1 MDSEKHASSDISA
14 IKTSDGDFAPVGFID
29 IVGQQPTFMDNI
41 ATPLVMPVGGIAIC
55 LQGSCEVVL
64 DEKRFH
70 IAKNDMF
77 IVFPN
82 SILQAIANRSDDF
95 HTEIISINQSMIYNF
110 RTINISSATSLFLY
124 IKDNPCISLT
134 NEQVEDILQYSRIL
148 NKYDRMDDMPFHK
161 HIIEHSVMSLSY
173 IVASIYA
180 RHAPIKQMPLT
191 RQNTILHKFLSTLAT
206 DFTRSREVAYYADKL
221 CITPKYLTIVVR
233 NTSGMRATE
242 WISRI
247 VINNAKALLTG
258 TQMTV
263 QQISNKLNFPN
274 PSFFGQ
280 YFLRHV
286 GKTPKEYRRDSIN
299 ML

>member
-1 MDSEKHASSDISA
+1 M
-14 IKTSDGDFAPVGFID
+14 
-29 IVGQQPTFMDNI
+29 
-41 ATPLVMPVGGIAIC
+41 
-55 LQGSCEVVL
+55 
-64 DEKRFH
+64 
-70 IAKNDMF
+70 
-77 IVFPN
+77 
-82 SILQAIANRSDDF
+82 
-95 HTEIISINQSMIYNF
+95 
-110 RTINISSATSLFLY
+110 
-124 IKDNPCISLT
+124 
-134 NEQVEDILQYSRIL
+134 
-148 NKYDRMDDMPFHK
+148 
-161 HIIEHSVMSLSY
+161 
-173 IVASIYA
+173 
-180 RHAPIKQMPLT
+180 
-191 RQNTILHKFLSTLAT
+191 
-206 DFTRSREVAYYADKL
+206 AYYADKL

-233 NTSGMRATE
+233 NTSGMSATE

>member
-1 MDSEKHASSDISA
+1 MDKEMRNSTDISA
-14 IKTSDGDFAPVGFID
+14 IKTPDGEFVQIGFID
-29 IVGQQPTFMDNI
+29 IIGNTPTFMDSVT
-41 ATPLVMPVGGIAIC
+41 APLVMPVGGVTIC
-55 LQGSCEVVL
+55 LQGSCDVVL
-64 DEKRFH
+64 DEKRYH
-70 IAKNDMF
+70 ITKNDMF

-82 SILQAIANRSDDF
+82 SILQVIANRSDDF
-95 HTEIISINQSMIYNF
+95 HSETIVINQSMIYNF
-110 RTINISSATSLFLY
+110 RNINLTAATSLYLY
-124 IKDNPCISLT
+124 IKENPCISLT
-134 NEQVEDILQYSRIL
+134 NDQVNEILQYSRMIYR
-148 NKYDRMDDMPFHK
+148 YDHAVDIPFHK
-161 HIIEHSVMSLSY
+161 QIIEHSIISMSY
-173 IVASIYA
+173 MVASIYA
-180 RHAPIKQMPLT
+180 KYAPIKQMPLT

-206 DFTRSREVAYYADKL
+206 DFTKSREVAYYADKL

-233 NTSGMRATE
+233 NTSGMKATE

-286 GKTPKEYRRDSIN
+286 GKTPKEFRRNSTN

>member
-1 MDSEKHASSDISA
+1 MNDPTRQLPAAPPHDCEPAPNAPFRLLHLDRRTTEFTESDYL
-14 IKTSDGDFAPVGFID
+14 PREL
-29 IVGQQPTFMDNI
+29 N
-41 ATPLVMPVGGIAIC
+41 VGGICVC
-55 LQGSCEVVL
+55 LQGNSRVTFNQHRCRIQKGDMCVFFPHMLLQL
-64 DEKRFH
+64 D
-70 IAKNDMF
+70 N
-77 IVFPN
+77 
-82 SILQAIANRSDDF
+82 QSDDF
-95 HTEIISINQSMIYNF
+95 EAYCIVSEIDITREVQVP
-110 RTINISSATSLFLY
+110 SATSLFLY

-233 NTSGMRATE
+233 NTSGMSATE

>member
-1 MDSEKHASSDISA
+1 MDREINKSTDISS
-14 IKTSDGDFAPVGFID
+14 IKTSDGDFAPVGFIN
-29 IVGQQPTFMDNI
+29 IIGNTPTFMDSV
-41 ATPLVMPVGGIAIC
+41 ATPLVMPVSSVTIC
-55 LQGSCEVVL
+55 LQGSCDVVV
-64 DEKRFH
+64 DERRYH
-70 IAKNDMF
+70 ISKNDMF
-77 IVFPN
+77 IVFAN
-82 SILQAIANRSDDF
+82 SILQVLANRSDDF
-95 HTEIISINQSMIYNF
+95 HSETIVINQSMLYNF
-110 RTINISSATSLFLY
+110 RNINLTAATSLFLY

-134 NEQVEDILQYSRIL
+134 NEQVEELLQCSRMMHRY
-148 NKYDRMDDMPFHK
+148 KQSSDVPFQK
-161 HIIEHSVMSLSY
+161 HIIEHSVIVMSY
-173 IVASIYA
+173 MVASIYA
-180 RHAPIKQMPLT
+180 KYAPIKQMPLT

-206 DFTRSREVAYYADKL
+206 DFTKSREVAYYADKL

-233 NTSGMRATE
+233 NTSGMSATE

-247 VINNAKALLTG
+247 VINNAKALLTS

-286 GKTPKEYRRDSIN
+286 GKTPKEFRRNSTD

>member
-1 MDSEKHASSDISA
+1 HHYNPA
-14 IKTSDGDFAPVGFID
+14 ID
-29 IVGQQPTFMDNI
+29 I
-41 ATPLVMPVGGIAIC
+41 
-55 LQGSCEVVL
+55 
-64 DEKRFH
+64 
-70 IAKNDMF
+70 
-77 IVFPN
+77 
-82 SILQAIANRSDDF
+82 
-95 HTEIISINQSMIYNF
+95 
-110 RTINISSATSLFLY
+110 
-124 IKDNPCISLT
+124 
-134 NEQVEDILQYSRIL
+134 
-148 NKYDRMDDMPFHK
+148 PFQK
-161 HIIEHSVMSLSY
+161 HIIEHGVMVMSY
-173 IVASIYA
+173 MVASRSA
-180 RHAPIKQMPLT
+180 KHSPIKQMQLT

-206 DFTRSREVAYYADKL
+206 DFTKSREVAYYADKL

-233 NTSGMRATE
+233 NTSGMSATE

-286 GKTPKEYRRDSIN
+286 GKTPKEFRRNSTN